1 MKRNDMTKENDMSRF
16 ETMPVSKAIFL
27 NAVPAI
33 LAMLMVLIYNLADT
47 FFIGKTN
54 DDIQIASVSLTT
66 PVFLIYTALGT
77 IFGMGGTSVIS
88 RAFGEG
94 RREYAKKVC
103 SFCMWGCVIM
113 GTLSSV
119 LLVAFVT
126 PLLKLM
132 GASEEVFPY
141 AKSYLCIVAL
151 CGPFSLISNC
161 FANVLR
167 AEGQSGRAM
176 MGQLI
181 GNLINVVLD
190 PIFILVLHL
199 NVKGAAIATVIGN
212 LIGAG
217 YYIVYFLRGKSQL
230 SVSLRDFT
238 AKEKVFTSVMAIG
251 VPASLGA
258 LLMSVSQMVVNS
270 MMANY
275 GDVAVAGYGVAS
287 KANMIVGTI
296 GLGLGQGVAP
306 LLGYSFG
313 SGNRKKLLTYLKWS
327 LFYAFLFGIVA
338 EAVCYFGSAGI
349 IRAFIS
355 SAESEAYQWGVRFFR
370 ILLITDFLFG
380 IYYVLVN
387 TLQAMGK
394 GVASFIVN
402 VSRQGLVY
410 IPLAI
415 LLNSIYHADGL
426 AYAQPVS
433 DVISAVFTLIMTLW
447 ALSRFRKL
455 TETEA
460 QEEEKA

>member
-1 MKRNDMTKENDMSRF
+1 MKKENATATNDMSRF
-16 ETMPVSKAIFL
+16 ETMSVSKAIFL
-27 NAVPAI
+27 NAIPAI
-33 LAMLMVLIYNLADT
+33 MAMLMVLIYNLADT

-54 DDIQIASVSLTT
+54 DGIQIASVSLTT
-66 PVFLIYTALGT
+66 PVFLIFTALGT
-77 IFGMGGTSVIS
+77 VFGMGGTSVIS

-94 RREYAKKVC
+94 RKDYAKKVC

-113 GTLSSV
+113 GTLSSL
-119 LLVAFVT
+119 LLVTFLT
-126 PLLKLM
+126 PLLRWM
-132 GASEEVFPY
+132 GASDEVFPH
-141 AKSYLCIVAL
+141 AASYLRIVAL

-167 AEGQSGRAM
+167 AEGQSSKAM
-176 MGQLI
+176 MGQLL
-181 GNLINVVLD
+181 GNLINVILD
-190 PIFILVLHL
+190 PIFILTFRL

-217 YYIVYFLRGKSQL
+217 YYIVYFLRGESQL

-238 AKEKVFTSVMAIG
+238 VQEKVMTSVLAIG
-251 VPASLGA
+251 IPASLGA
-258 LLMSVSQMVVNS
+258 LLMSVSQMVVNG
-270 MMANY
+270 MMAGY
-275 GDVAVAGYGVAS
+275 GDMAVAGYGVAS
-287 KANMIVGTI
+287 KANMIVGTV

-313 SGNRKKLLTYLKWS
+313 SNNRKKLLSYLKWS
-327 LFYAFLFGIVA
+327 LFYALILGIVF
-338 EAVCYFGSAGI
+338 EAGCYFGASGI

-355 SAESEAYQWGVRFFR
+355 STGSEEFQWGLRFFR
-370 ILLITDFLFG
+370 ILLVTDFLFG

-394 GVASFIVN
+394 GLASFIVN

-415 LLNSIYHADGL
+415 LLNGIYQADGL

-433 DVISAVFTLIMTLW
+433 DVISALFTLTLTLL
-447 ALSRFRKL
+447 ALSKYRKAL
-455 TETEA
+455 SEGG
-460 QEEEKA
+460 KSL

>member
-1 MKRNDMTKENDMSRF
+1 MEKNIAAKNDMSRF

-47 FFIGKTN
+47 FFIGQTK
-54 DDIQIASVSLTT
+54 DAIQIASVSLTT

-94 RREYAKKVC
+94 RSDYAKKVC

-113 GTLSSV
+113 GTLSSA
-119 LLVAFVT
+119 LLLIFLD

-132 GASEEVFPY
+132 GASEEVYPH
-141 AKSYLCIVAL
+141 ASAYLRIVAL

-167 AEGQSGRAM
+167 AEGQSGKAM
-176 MGQLI
+176 VGQLV

-190 PIFILVLHL
+190 PIFILVLGL

-238 AKEKVFTSVMAIG
+238 VKDKVMTSVLAIG

-258 LLMSVSQMVVNS
+258 LLMSVSQMVVNG
-270 MMANY
+270 MMTSY
-275 GDVAVAGYGVAS
+275 GDIAVAGYGVAA

-306 LLGYSFG
+306 LLGYSYG
-313 SGNRKKLLTYLKWS
+313 AGNRKKLLTYLRWS
-327 LFYAFLFGIVA
+327 LFYALVLGVIFEVA
-338 EAVCYFGSAGI
+338 CYFGSPAI
-349 IRAFIS
+349 IRAFVHS
-355 SAESEAYQWGVRFFR
+355 SESEAYQWGLRFFR
-370 ILLITDFLFG
+370 ILLVTDFLFG

-426 AYAQPVS
+426 AYAQPIS
-433 DVISAVFTLIMTLW
+433 DVISAVFTLTLTLI
-447 ALSRFRKL
+447 ALRQYRKKL
-455 TETEA
+455 ALQAE
-460 QEEEKA
+460 QEETV